1 MEDALKEFNEA
12 LTKLNEQLLVT
23 IASSEKVA
31 ETLQELLKTND

>member
-12 LTKLNEQLLVT
+12 LAKLNEQLLVT
-23 IASSEKVA
+23 IASSEKVV